1 MVNIMVTKVSSDII
15 IYDDSILK
23 ADSPAETEQPFGDI
37 LSQSL
42 TTNYDLLKNH
52 FYGIFKNCTVNDI
65 DTSKVKG
72 WDRLDFPKAKA
83 FDENCT
89 LEDLQRIKLTGSA
102 PTNQLDP
109 KVQKAL
115 NFSKQNGI
123 LILISPEAIERM
135 NSDEG
140 FYNKIMA
147 DLNEHL
153 YPGVLDHMREEYTY
167 QWGDITYKSV
177 TTDAS
182 IIATVNADG
191 EVEYEYVS
199 GGYLYR
205 VDGEAPNYYTVIAN
219 QEKEEEKHKHIDT
232 EQLPGLF
239 LLNNTQENL
248 ELQMA
253 ELAALMKKKN
263 K

>member
-1 MVNIMVTKVSSDII
+1 MVTKVSSDII
-15 IYDDSILK
+15 IPDDSLLK
-23 ADSPAETEQPFGDI
+23 ADSSAEIEQPFGDI

-52 FYGIFKNCTVNDI
+52 FDGIFKNCTVNDI

-72 WDRLDFPKAKA
+72 WDRLDFPKAKV

-89 LEDLQRIKLTGSA
+89 LKELQRVKLTDPA
-102 PTNQLDP
+102 PTDQLDP
-109 KVQKAL
+109 RAQKAL
-115 NFSKQNGI
+115 NFSKKNGI
-123 LILISPEAIERM
+123 SILISPEAVERM
-135 NSDEG
+135 DSDES

-153 YPGVLDHMREEYTY
+153 YPGVLDHMREELTY
-167 QWGDITYKSV
+167 KWFDITYKSV

-182 IIATVNADG
+182 IIATVSADG
-191 EVEYEYVS
+191 EVKYEYVS

-205 VDGEAPNYYTVIAN
+205 IDGEAPSYYSVIAN
-219 QEKEEEKHKHIDT
+219 QEKEEEKHKRIDT
-232 EQLPGLF
+232 EQLPELF

-263 K
+263 Q

>member
-1 MVNIMVTKVSSDII
+1 MVTKVSPDII
-15 IYDDSILK
+15 ITDDSLLK
-23 ADSPAETEQPFGDI
+23 ADSSAEIEQPFGDI

-52 FYGIFKNCTVNDI
+52 FNGIFKNCTVNDI

-72 WDRLDFPKAKA
+72 WNRLDFPKAKV

-89 LEDLQRIKLTGSA
+89 LEDLQRIKVTGPA

-109 KVQKAL
+109 NVQKAL
-115 NFSKQNGI
+115 NFSKKNGI
-123 LILISPEAIERM
+123 SILISPEAVERM

-147 DLNEHL
+147 DLNENL
-153 YPGVLDHMREEYTY
+153 YPGVLDRMREEYTY
-167 QWGDITYKSV
+167 QWGDITYRSV

-191 EVEYEYVS
+191 EVEYQYVS

-205 VDGEAPNYYTVIAN
+205 VDEDAPSYYTVMAN
-219 QEKEEEKHKHIDT
+219 QEKEEEKHKRIGT
-232 EQLPGLF
+232 EQSSELF
-239 LLNNTQENL
+239 LFNLNTQENL

-253 ELAALMKKKN
+253 ELAALMRKKKTV
-263 K
+263 